1 VTRPGTRRTAGM
13 MVALSLGLA
22 IGLATESGTGF
33 RADARAD
40 QDAAAA
46 LVLQVA
52 PTAPAG
58 VELPVTVAGA
68 ADGAPVQLVA
78 VGSLGQLVLTAVSRD
93 GTAEFRLPV
102 ALTRSAGSV
111 TLVAS
116 SAGSIGRGTAELTP
130 GDAVGPVQAV
140 VGARSIVADA
150 ADMSMVVTIPVDA
163 WGNSIAEGSPVLVS
177 RENPVGVQSSSGAVV
192 SHLLAFQELYSGTL
206 AGRGLV
212 WVATG
217 PVTGPSVSLD
227 EVAGP
232 PLPFSLEPVE
242 PVLAAK
248 AGADGQTLVPIRTSV
263 LRDRY
268 GNVEPDGTQVTVEW
282 TGPEGAGR
290 TTAAT
295 ISGVAQLS
303 LQAPAMPG
311 AFQITGFCRGVHSAS
326 ALTLPFAATVGTV
339 KMSARLV
346 DAGVFVSIGPVNRF
360 GGTFVPDG
368 TTARVSVADA
378 DGEAGFAS
386 AGLVDGLLDILV
398 PTRPLV
404 SPVTVT
410 VSVLGAE
417 DVETLR

>member
-1 VTRPGTRRTAGM
+1 MTRPGTRRAVGLIVTLA
-13 MVALSLGLA
+13 LGLA
-22 IGLATESGTGF
+22 IGLPTDSGAGS
-33 RADARAD
+33 RAEARAA
-40 QDAAAA
+40 QNAATA

-58 VELPVTVAGA
+58 AEIPVTVAGA
-68 ADGAPVQLVA
+68 ADGATVQLVA
-78 VGSLGQLVLTAVSRD
+78 IGSLGQLVLTAVSVD
-93 GTAEFRLPV
+93 DTAEFRLPV

-116 SAGSIGRGTAELTP
+116 SGGTVVRGATELTP
-130 GDAVGPVQAV
+130 GAAVGPIQAV

-150 ADMSMVVTIPVDA
+150 ADLSMVVTIPVDA

-177 RENPVGVQSSSGAVV
+177 RENPVGVRSSSGAVV
-192 SHLLAFQELYSGTL
+192 SHLLAFQELVSGTL
-206 AGRGLV
+206 AGRGQV
-212 WVATG
+212 WVASG

-242 PVLAAK
+242 PVLAAN

-263 LRDRY
+263 LRDRF

-303 LQAPAMPG
+303 LQAPGTPG
-311 AFQITGFCRGVHSAS
+311 AFQITGLCRGVHSAS

-339 KMSARLV
+339 DLSARLV

-368 TTARVSVADA
+368 TTARVSVVDA
-378 DGEAGFAS
+378 IGEAGSAS
-386 AGLVDGLLDILV
+386 AGLVNGVLDILV
-398 PTRPLV
+398 ATRPLV

-417 DVETLR
+417 NVETLR